1 MARLLV
7 TAFLEYNNLSHIHV
21 LHLFCLRTSTSSDYA
36 DTNTD
41 SLAYTVSAPKQLMVA
56 WVSLAHSIH
65 TVH

>member
-21 LHLFCLRTSTSSDYA
+21 LHLFCLRTSTSSYYA

-41 SLAYTVSAPKQLMVA
+41 SLAYTVSALK
-56 WVSLAHSIH
+56 
-65 TVH
+65 